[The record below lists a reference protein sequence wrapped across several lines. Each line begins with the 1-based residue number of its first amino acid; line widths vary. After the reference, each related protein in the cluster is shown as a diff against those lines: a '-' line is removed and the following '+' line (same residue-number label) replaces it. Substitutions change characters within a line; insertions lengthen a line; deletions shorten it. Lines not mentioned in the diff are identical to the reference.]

1 MASNDKKSPTVFR
14 REDLIRSK
22 RFSQYHPDILR
33 ALLPK
38 EQYTMDEAEGI
49 VKKYFSKGGK

>member
-1 MASNDKKSPTVFR
+1 MASKDDKSPAVFL
-14 REDLIRSK
+14 REDLIKSK

-38 EQYTMDEAEGI
+38 ERYTMGEAEGA
-49 VKKYFSKGGK
+49 VKSYFNKGGK